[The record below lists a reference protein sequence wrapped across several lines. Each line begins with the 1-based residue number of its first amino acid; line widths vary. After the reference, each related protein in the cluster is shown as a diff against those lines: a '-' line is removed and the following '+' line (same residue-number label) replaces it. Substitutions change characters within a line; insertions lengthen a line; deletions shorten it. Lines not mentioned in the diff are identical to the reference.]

1 MWTGLW
7 DTVEMVTKQKVEF
20 KFIDGRGLS
29 AILVD
34 GCKPQVNACG
44 DDLVKRIQDR
54 NSPLSERDPQLVV
67 QNIVRTCTV
76 HLQRYVND
84 SSFSQISDN

>member
-20 KFIDGRGLS
+20 KFIDSRGLS
-29 AILVD
+29 AILVN

-44 DDLVKRIQDR
+44 DDLVKHIQDR
-54 NSPLSERDPQLVV
+54 NSPLSSE
-67 QNIVRTCTV
+67 
-76 HLQRYVND
+76 
-84 SSFSQISDN
+84 